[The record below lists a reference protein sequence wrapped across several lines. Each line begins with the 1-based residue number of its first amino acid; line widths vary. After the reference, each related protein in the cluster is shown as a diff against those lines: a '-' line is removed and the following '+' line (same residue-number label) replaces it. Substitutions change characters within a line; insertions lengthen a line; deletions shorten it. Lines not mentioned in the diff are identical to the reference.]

1 MQHFTVSIPKVDLKR
16 FKGLIKAM
24 GWTFEQE
31 MDETEYIM
39 SQPKI
44 MDAISKGDEAIA
56 SGNYTTTRLEEIW
69 NQSFSPRLRLY
80 GEQCTQIK

>member
-1 MQHFTVSIPKVDLKR
+1 MGNTAKVPMQHFTVSIPKEDLKR

-44 MDAISKGDEAIA
+44 MDAISKGDKAIA

-69 NQSFSPRLRLY
+69 N
-80 GEQCTQIK
+80 

>member
-1 MQHFTVSIPKVDLKR
+1 MLHFTVSIPKVDLKR

-44 MDAISKGDEAIA
+44 MDAISKGAI
-56 SGNYTTTRLEEIW
+56 
-69 NQSFSPRLRLY
+69 
-80 GEQCTQIK
+80 